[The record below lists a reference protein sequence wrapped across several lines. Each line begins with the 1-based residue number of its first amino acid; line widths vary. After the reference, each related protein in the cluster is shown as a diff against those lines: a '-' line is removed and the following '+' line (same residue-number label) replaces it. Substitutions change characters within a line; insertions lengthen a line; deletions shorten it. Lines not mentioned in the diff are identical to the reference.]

1 MKTILSQKFLRIIRN
16 KAKLEK
22 ILNIKITN
30 RGKEIKID
38 GKPEDEYIAEKVI
51 DALNFG
57 FKFTEAISLKEEENN
72 IFEIINIKDH
82 TTKKD
87 HSKIRS
93 RIIGKN
99 GKALS
104 TLENLGNCYIEV
116 SENNVGVIGNSEMI
130 EDITQ
135 AIVSLIKGSKH
146 GNVYSFLERRQPK
159 KIYDLGL
166 RDEK

>member
-1 MKTILSQKFLRIIRN
+1 MKTILSPKFLRIIKN

-30 RGKEIKID
+30 RGKEVNIK
-38 GKPEDEYIAEKVI
+38 GKPEDEYIAEKVV

-57 FKFTEAISLKEEENN
+57 FKFTEAISIKEEEDN

-87 HSKIRS
+87 LSRVRS

-104 TLENLGNCYIEV
+104 TLETLGNCYIEV
-116 SENNVGVIGNSEMI
+116 NENNIGVIGNSENI
-130 EDITQ
+130 ENITQ
-135 AIVSLIKGSKH
+135 AIVSIIKGSKH
-146 GNVYSFLERRQPK
+146 SNVYSFLEKRQPK

-166 RDEK
+166 RDKG